1 VKEGRGVLLEFRN
14 QDLQR
19 LYAELDFR
27 LSWMGL
33 DLTKQYRKKMAL
45 IANAV
50 DERDLANMRSLRFE
64 KLRGGRAGQYSVRLD
79 SQYRFILQLRTDGAA
94 RVAVIIEVVD
104 YH

>member
-1 VKEGRGVLLEFRN
+1 MLLEFRN
-14 QDLQR
+14 QELQR

-27 LSWMGL
+27 LSWMGP

-45 IANAV
+45 IASAA

-64 KLRGGRAGQYSVRLD
+64 KLRGRRAKQYSVRLD
-79 SQYRFILQLRTDGAA
+79 SHYRLILQLRTDRSA